1 MARRLIKESLAAV
14 AVILLAALPGCG
26 SVDDDR
32 IPAMAV
38 SVNISGMG
46 MWNTYGVSGYGQSR
60 RFILSSTRREPTG
73 FPYTQ
78 TSSTG
83 FGGILLISGIDP
95 FSGDSS
101 PLAYDLACPVEC
113 RRDVRVN
120 MVEAEGHPFPVAQC
134 PVCKSEYDVF
144 EAGGRPISGKAE
156 ADGYGLRIYYC
167 VPPANGMGGY
177 IVTNQ

>member
-14 AVILLAALPGCG
+14 AVILPAALPGCG

-60 RFILSSTRREPTG
+60 RFILSSTRREPAG

-101 PLAYDLACPVEC
+101 PLAYDLACPVE
-113 RRDVRVN
+113 RKPDVRVN
-120 MVEAEGHPFPVAQC
+120 VEGELYEAVC
-134 PVCKSEYDVF
+134 PVCGSHYDVT
-144 EAGGRPISGKAE
+144 
-156 ADGYGLRIYYC
+156 
-167 VPPANGMGGY
+167 MGGGAPLSGPAAEGKY
-177 IVTNQ
+177 KYALRRYQCLPGIDGGYLITY